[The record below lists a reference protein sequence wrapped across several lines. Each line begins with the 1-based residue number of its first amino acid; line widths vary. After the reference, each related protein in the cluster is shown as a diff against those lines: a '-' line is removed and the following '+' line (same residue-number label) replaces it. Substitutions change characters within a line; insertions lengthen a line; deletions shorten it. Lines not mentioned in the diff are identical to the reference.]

1 MIFKFF
7 LELRNRII
15 LIIIN
20 WVFTI
25 ICCYSYKETLLYLVI
40 NINKLNKYLLYFIS
54 TNITEIFITYLK
66 ISYFFSNQII
76 IFYIFY
82 HIFIFLSPA
91 FYLSEY
97 KKIKNILF
105 IITIFYCLS
114 LLFFYYLLLP
124 LSLNFFL
131 KFQTLNNQVIK
142 IYFEGKIIEYL
153 NFYIYMYFICIMF
166 FQSFVYIY
174 IYLINKNIIDFV
186 KFRKSSYF
194 IFYFFSTLLTPPDLF
209 SQLIMGLIFVILL
222 EILLVFIFINKYV
235 KKL

>member
-1 MIFKFF
+1 MDFF
-7 LELRNRII
+7 LQNHLEKALKNYGENDPEIAQFYII
-15 LIIIN
+15 MKCLDMEA
-20 WVFTI
+20 
-25 ICCYSYKETLLYLVI
+25 CL
-40 NINKLNKYLLYFIS
+40 
-54 TNITEIFITYLK
+54 
-66 ISYFFSNQII
+66 
-76 IFYIFY
+76 IFY

-235 KKL
+235 KKSQILFT